1 MTDILFMPVLVGGVG
16 IEPTLT
22 ALSGQ
27 CLRVYKARPKA
38 NISNPPNIFIVKHR
52 GYTNLG
58 VQCFCATAEIIQL
71 GSGNYH
77 PGRMLP

>member
-1 MTDILFMPVLVGGVG
+1 VG

-38 NISNPPNIFIVKHR
+38 NISNPSMVEKIIYKKLIF
-52 GYTNLG
+52 
-58 VQCFCATAEIIQL
+58 
-71 GSGNYH
+71 
-77 PGRMLP
+77 

>member
-1 MTDILFMPVLVGGVG
+1 MVLRVG

-38 NISNPPNIFIVKHR
+38 NISNRSIVLAPSDGFEPPAFSFEAKTSSPLNYEGIVWS
-52 GYTNLG
+52 T
-58 VQCFCATAEIIQL
+58 
-71 GSGNYH
+71 
-77 PGRMLP
+77 

>member
-1 MTDILFMPVLVGGVG
+1 MVEGVG

-38 NISNPPNIFIVKHR
+38 NISNPSIIKCTCLSAFNYRMPKHPVCDLVVHEPAC
-52 GYTNLG
+52 GFWY
-58 VQCFCATAEIIQL
+58 VCQPYV
-71 GSGNYH
+71 S
-77 PGRMLP
+77 